1 VFTVAYC
8 CLLLLFLSLWLG
20 SERFLNTYV
29 LTGMATVAVKL
40 LLGLVALLLTV
51 GVRKGIH
58 FESIMVAFSRF
69 PNPLFNFSLVFTR
82 CVL

>member
-1 VFTVAYC
+1 
-8 CLLLLFLSLWLG
+8 
-20 SERFLNTYV
+20 
-29 LTGMATVAVKL
+29 MAAVAVKL

-58 FESIMVAFSRF
+58 FESIMVTFSRC
-69 PNPLFNFSLVFTR
+69 PNPLFNFSLFTR